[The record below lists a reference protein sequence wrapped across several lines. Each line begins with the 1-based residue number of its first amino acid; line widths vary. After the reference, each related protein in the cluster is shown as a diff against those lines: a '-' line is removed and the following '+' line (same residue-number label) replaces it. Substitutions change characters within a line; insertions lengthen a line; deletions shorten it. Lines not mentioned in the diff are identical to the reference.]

1 GTRPATVGGL
11 DVGEQPGPL
20 LGRDALGNGRDQL
33 LQSVWVHGVLPHVTV
48 ITTTVRRPTG

>member
-1 GTRPATVGGL
+1 
-11 DVGEQPGPL
+11 VGEQPGPL